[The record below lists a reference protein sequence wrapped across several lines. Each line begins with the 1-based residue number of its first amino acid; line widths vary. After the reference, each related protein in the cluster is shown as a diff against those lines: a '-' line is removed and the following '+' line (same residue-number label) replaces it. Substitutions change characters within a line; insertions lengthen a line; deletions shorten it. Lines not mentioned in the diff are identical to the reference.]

1 MEDKILKYRY
11 LLKQLYNIL
20 NKLQNLDDTHDNL
33 ISSLKEG
40 LLINDNIIFDN
51 ELSNMK
57 KDIQEIINKIKKDVI
72 TEINNNL

>member
-11 LLKQLYNIL
+11 LLKQLFNIL

-72 TEINNNL
+72 TEININL